1 MRLGDRALG
10 ALTLLGGIVL
20 FFAARQFSPIPG
32 QKYGAET
39 LPTVIA
45 GLAVIVGIWLIVQ
58 GLVTERGAPFAVALD
73 WAAEPQA
80 WAKVI
85 ATAVLIIVYILAV
98 DYVGFTISSIVLV
111 AGMMLLTGTRPLT
124 ALPVSVIAVIVVQF
138 AFGKMLLVPLPRGE
152 FLSLPW

>member
-10 ALTLLGGIVL
+10 VLTLLGGIAM
-20 FFAARQFSPIPG
+20 FIAARQFSPIPG

-58 GLVTERGAPFAVALD
+58 GLATERGAPLATALD
-73 WAAEPQA
+73 WAGEPRT
-80 WAKVI
+80 WAKLG
-85 ATAVLIIVYILAV
+85 ATALLILAYILTV
-98 DYVGFTISSIVLV
+98 DWLGFTIASLVLV
-111 AGMMLLTGTRPLT
+111 AAMMLLTGTKPLP
-124 ALPVSVIAVIVVQF
+124 ALLISLVTVVVVQF